1 VGTEDR
7 ERWDRRFA
15 TVGPGLPGPPS
26 VLVGREDLVRQGPGE
41 AAQRSSTRRV
51 GGTALDLA
59 CGRGTVAVWLAERGL
74 ATTAVD
80 ISPEALRL
88 TTGLAADR
96 DVQVTTVRA
105 DLDDGLPAAVT
116 GPFDVVVCQRF
127 RDPSLYPVLP
137 GLLAPGGLLVVS
149 VLSTVGDAGGPYRAA
164 PGELRA
170 AFGHLEVVVDE
181 EGHGEAHLVARRP

>member
-1 VGTEDR
+1 MSTQDR

-26 VLVGREDLVRQGPGE
+26 VLVGREELVPRETERSGARPAG
-41 AAQRSSTRRV
+41 AA
-51 GGTALDLA
+51 GAALDVA
-59 CGRGTVAVWLAERGL
+59 CGRGTVAVWLAGRGL
-74 ATTAVD
+74 ATTALDV
-80 ISPEALRL
+80 SPEALRL
-88 TTGLAADR
+88 TAELGAAQ
-96 DVQVTTVRA
+96 DVPVTTVRA
-105 DLDDGLPAAVT
+105 DLDDGLPAGLA

-149 VLSTVGDAGGPYRAA
+149 VLSTVDDSGGSYRAA

-170 AFGHLEVVVDE
+170 ALGHLEVLVDE
-181 EGHGEAHLVARRP
+181 EGQGEAHLVARRP